1 MFLSESGFD
10 YEGISGLDLS
20 FDDCKATTC
29 DGNDNCVLKVGH
41 CIEIFEDHRLE
52 GQETFSASL
61 EKPNSAP
68 SFMKM
73 NTTEA
78 VVEIHDMD
86 GGTYV

>member
-29 DGNDNCVLKVGH
+29 DGNDNCVLEVGH
-41 CIEIFEDHRLE
+41 CITIFEDHRLE
-52 GQETFSASL
+52 GQETFTASL
-61 EKPNSAP
+61 EKPNGAP

-73 NTTEA
+73 TTTEA